1 MSTQTPA
8 ANKAAN
14 AKEGADSAVTAA
26 QPAAKPAVEIAPEVS
41 SAIKSAGK
49 LLDATRN
56 QTVTAQVI
64 MELPTDERTVIDKFI
79 VTVANRQAFAGQIS
93 AAARQAAIARNAGKP
108 KRVRKPAAKK

>member
-1 MSTQTPA
+1 MSTQSPVAKGATA
-8 ANKAAN
+8 DKAAN
-14 AKEGADSAVTAA
+14 TDATATA
-26 QPAAKPAVEIAPEVS
+26 QAAKPAVEIAPEVS
-41 SAIKSAGK
+41 SAIQSAGK

-93 AAARQAAIARNAGKP
+93 AAARAAAVARNAGKP
-108 KRVRKPAAKK
+108 KRVRKPANKK